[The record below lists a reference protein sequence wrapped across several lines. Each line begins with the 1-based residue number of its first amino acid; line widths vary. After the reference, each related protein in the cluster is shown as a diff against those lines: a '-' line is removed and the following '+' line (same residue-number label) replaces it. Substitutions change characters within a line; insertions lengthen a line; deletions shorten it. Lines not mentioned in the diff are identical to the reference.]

1 MKFTQASLPGVWIID
16 VERHGDSRGYFA
28 ETFRA
33 GEFERHVGAVDFV
46 QENESMSRRGV
57 VRGLHYQAGSSA
69 QAKLVRV
76 VDGTIVDVVV
86 DLRRGSPAF
95 GRHIAVE
102 LSAENGRQLFVP
114 RAENTFNNKHTSFA
128 EFESIRDQLLLV
140 NGLSKSHS
148 ATGIRIGFLL
158 AVEWPFSAV
167 EAIVSQKDAS
177 AGSFEEAEFFD

>member
-69 QAKLVRV
+69 QAKLGLLYTYPTTRKSSE
-76 VDGTIVDVVV
+76 
-86 DLRRGSPAF
+86 RGNQYF
-95 GRHIAVE
+95 G
-102 LSAENGRQLFVP
+102 
-114 RAENTFNNKHTSFA
+114 
-128 EFESIRDQLLLV
+128 D
-140 NGLSKSHS
+140 
-148 ATGIRIGFLL
+148 
-158 AVEWPFSAV
+158 
-167 EAIVSQKDAS
+167 
-177 AGSFEEAEFFD
+177 

>member
-114 RAENTFNNKHTSFA
+114 RGFA
-128 EFESIRDQLLLV
+128 HGFAVVSPQAKFLYKVDNYYCPESERAINIFD
-140 NGLSKSHS
+140 S
-148 ATGIRIGFLL
+148 TL

-177 AGSFEEAEFFD
+177 AGSFEEAELFD